1 VFEVSTYCLLL
12 LLCIIASVILPC
24 CYVNHCS
31 AESLRKP
38 VLCSVLDVVKTYK
51 SIVNHWPVFE
61 DPEKA
66 RNHAFFLTPKPNF
79 KNHVV
84 WYKDVPV
91 GRNTL
96 AKVVQKL
103 AEDMPSLDGK
113 RITNKTG
120 RNTGISRLEE
130 ARVPLDRAIQ
140 LTGHRDIKSY
150 KKYSKQRYENASAC
164 AM

>member
-1 VFEVSTYCLLL
+1 
-12 LLCIIASVILPC
+12 
-24 CYVNHCS
+24 
-31 AESLRKP
+31 
-38 VLCSVLDVVKTYK
+38 VKTYK
-51 SIVNHWPVFE
+51 SIVSHWPIFE
-61 DPEKA
+61 DSKKA

-103 AEDMPSLDGK
+103 AEDVPSLDGK
-113 RITNKTG
+113 CITNKAG

-130 ARVPLDRAIQ
+130 ARVPLDRTMQ
-140 LTGHRDIKSY
+140 LTSHRDIKSY

-164 AM
+164 AMQSVMSSGEGNDAPLSYEDALRIETKRLEAIKVTGS